1 VRLAAARKAAAALV
15 LAALALLWWGAAGA
29 RAASGR
35 RSAPSPIAFVPLDDR
50 PVTYQLPLML
60 GRIAGVDVRTPPAAL
75 LGHYLTAGDPD
86 AILRWLRSG
95 RTADVS
101 AIVVSSDMAVYGGLV
116 ASRVDDAPEYTA
128 ISRIRQLG
136 DLRAERPDAWFAV
149 FGTVMRLAPTWT
161 PATAVQTQLITKYA
175 NLPDP
180 PQTPQEKAEAAELAR
195 KLGPA
200 LGSYLAARQ
209 RNASVDLWL
218 LQLAA
223 QGGFDRVVLGQDDA
237 GRVGL
242 HIKDEHALMRAQ
254 AAFGLGDRSSIEP
267 GADELGMT
275 LLSHAIVRE
284 AGWHPRIAVRY
295 STPDGAKT
303 QDPLE
308 FTTADQ
314 TIDHLIAL
322 SGSTRDDAP
331 GADVTLFVNAP
342 NTTPAEEQRFLDA
355 IAAQI
360 GHGQVAVAD
369 LSFLM
374 SRDMA
379 AQQVLTEELIAR
391 GIAGKIDSFASWN
404 TTANTCGTAIAEA
417 LTVGAAKRMGTYDA
431 QAHAQFMLDR
441 YADDFAFR
449 TIVRPELNR
458 ALTERD
464 VRDHTLLF
472 DGALTFA
479 QSYNR
484 AALWQQALK
493 LLAQVYPDYQD
504 AGLTITLPWQR
515 TFETQLDVRLDPGRP

>member
-1 VRLAAARKAAAALV
+1 MTRRVLPFLFGVIAAWV
-15 LAALALLWWGAAGA
+15 LLGAPALAEKPA
-29 RAASGR
+29 
-35 RSAPSPIAFVPLDDR
+35 PIAFVPLDDR

-60 GRIAGVDVRTPPAAL
+60 GEIAGVEVRTPPRAM

-86 AILRWLRSG
+86 DILRWLASE
-95 RTADVS
+95 RTQNVS
-101 AIVVSSDMAVYGGLV
+101 ALVVSTDMAVYGGLV
-116 ASRVDDAPEYTA
+116 AARVDDVSEYTA
-128 ISRIRQLG
+128 VARVRRLG
-136 DLRAERPDAWFAV
+136 ELRAQRPGAWMAA

-161 PATAVQTQLITKYA
+161 PATAQQTQRITRYA

-180 PQTPQEKAEAAELAR
+180 PRTGEEKTEAAQLAR
-195 KLGPA
+195 RLGPA
-200 LGSYLAARQ
+200 LQRYLAAR
-209 RNASVDLWL
+209 RRDASVDLWL

-223 QGGFDRVVLGQDDA
+223 QGDFDRIVLGQDDA

-242 HIKDEHALMRAQ
+242 HIRDVRGLTHAQ
-254 AAFGLGDRSSIEP
+254 ADFDLADRSSIEP

-275 LLSHAIVRE
+275 LLAHAIVRE

-295 STPDGAKT
+295 STPQGAST

-308 FTTADQ
+308 FTDAGQ

-322 SGSTRDDAP
+322 SGSTRDDGP
-331 GADVTLFVNAP
+331 GADVTLFVKAP
-342 NTTPAEEQRFLDA
+342 STSPAQEQAFLDA

-360 GHGQVAVAD
+360 GHTQVAVAD
-369 LSFLM
+369 LSFLE

-379 AQQVLTEELIAR
+379 AQQALTQELIAR
-391 GIAGKIDSFASWN
+391 GLAGKIDAFASWN

-431 QAHAQFMLDR
+431 RAHAQFMLDR

-449 TIVRPELNR
+449 TIVRPDLNT
-458 ALTERD
+458 ALNDRD

-479 QSYNR
+479 QSYDR
-484 AALWQQALK
+484 GLLWQQALR
-493 LLAQVYPDYQD
+493 LLAQIYPDYRD
-504 AGLTITLPWQR
+504 AGLTITLPWER
-515 TFETQLDVRLDPGRP
+515 TFEARLDVRLDPGSS